1 MHMTS
6 TLISLELFVP
16 IGPSSPPTNFRITAT
31 SSENI
36 TVSWD
41 PPPRESQNGMIT
53 AYTLTCQPQELET
66 PLPVTYSAAGTYIL
80 SGFRPATSYNCTIFA
95 ATAGGNGP
103 TTYQVVT
110 LLADGKTFLLTSPH

>member
-1 MHMTS
+1 MT
-6 TLISLELFVP
+6 IHVP

-41 PPPRESQNGMIT
+41 PPPRESQNGIII
-53 AYTLTCQPQELET
+53 AYTLTCQPQELAT
-66 PLPVTYSAAGTYIL
+66 ALPVTYSAAGNYSL
-80 SGFRPATSYNCTIFA
+80 SGFRPATSYNCTVFA

-103 TTYQVVT
+103 IAFQVVT
-110 LLADGKTFLLTSPH
+110 LLDEGNNYFPPL